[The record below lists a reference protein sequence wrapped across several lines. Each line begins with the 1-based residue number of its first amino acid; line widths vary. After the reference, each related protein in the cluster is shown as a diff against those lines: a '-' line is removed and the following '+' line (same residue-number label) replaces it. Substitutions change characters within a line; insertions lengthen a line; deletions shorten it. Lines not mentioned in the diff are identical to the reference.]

1 MFLVTSASSDIAQD
15 LCVLQLLVTL
25 RYYATGTF
33 QSVCGDTVG
42 VDQSTASRAITR
54 GLYCSHDA
62 SATLVHVYNT

>member
-15 LCVLQLLVTL
+15 LCGLQLLVTL

-33 QSVCGDTVG
+33 QSVCGDTDG